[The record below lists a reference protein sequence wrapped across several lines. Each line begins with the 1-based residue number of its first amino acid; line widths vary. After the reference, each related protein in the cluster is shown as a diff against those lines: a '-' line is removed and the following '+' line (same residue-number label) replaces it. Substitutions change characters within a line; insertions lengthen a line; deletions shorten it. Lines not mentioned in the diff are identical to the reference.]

1 MPIKIKQIYAK
12 LEKDL
17 MSIFDGLRNNSK
29 NKQLNNLRSKTANDL
44 IGYFR
49 KTPTNSLD
57 LLVVIDDKEVADVQF
72 VYDEKRKKSVFK
84 LLLKDNLNSN
94 ELNFKNTKPRLY
106 KVYEHSCV
114 NNNKIK

>member
-1 MPIKIKQIYAK
+1 MERNNKNNNLNYLIDNQNTTIKCIKIKQVYSK

-29 NKQLNNLRSKTANDL
+29 NKQLNGLRSKTANDL

-57 LLVVIDDKEVADVQF
+57 ILIVIDDKEVADVQF
-72 VYDEKRKKSVFK
+72 VYDKKRKQSVFK
-84 LLLKDNLNSN
+84 LLLK
-94 ELNFKNTKPRLY
+94 K
-106 KVYEHSCV
+106 
-114 NNNKIK
+114 